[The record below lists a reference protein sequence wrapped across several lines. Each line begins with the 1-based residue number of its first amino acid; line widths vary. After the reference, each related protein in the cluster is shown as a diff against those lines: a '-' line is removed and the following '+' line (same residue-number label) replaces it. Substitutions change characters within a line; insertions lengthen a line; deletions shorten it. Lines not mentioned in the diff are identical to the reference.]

1 MVDSG
6 VTCTEEIGTAFN
18 SIHKSE
24 ARFMVAAF
32 DGDTTI
38 KLDAQGGR
46 DATFDDFAKAMSAD
60 EPRYAVYDLE
70 WSDKEGRHQRKV
82 LFIVFIPDGS
92 KVADKFKYSN
102 GKTTFR
108 SKIGHVN
115 KDVTINDRL
124 DLTEAY
130 LLEQFE

>member
-18 SIHKSE
+18 DINRSE

-38 KLDAQGGR
+38 KLETKGER
-46 DATFDDFAKAMSAD
+46 SATFADFQKAMEAD

-70 WSDKEGRHQRKV
+70 WDSAEGRHQRKV

-130 LLEQFE
+130 LLEQFK